1 MESPSTETWEDDAP
15 PMLPEGKFTAE
26 DENEEA
32 VASEEDPSVESDDDA
47 PLVSK
52 RKHHRSKSQRK
63 MRKSDRRRDLAS
75 FFIDNEAA
83 ESDEDEEIYD
93 DSRSVSSNDVDESKR
108 YKSFYKEKNQE
119 DRPHRPVSGAGHF
132 ATTVQKLAERFEDET
147 ESGLMEVIEGEE
159 SDDPELANLLPDMND
174 PKLWLVKLNKTGKE
188 RELVISIQNKFFK
201 LQDQGIDL
209 GITSCYAAQSLK
221 GYIYV
226 ESISQS
232 KVKEALRGLRNVNFK
247 ADIKMVSLKEMPS
260 VFAMAE
266 PDRYIPQAFDYVR
279 VKRGLYG
286 GDLGQIVSIEDHG
299 ASLTVKLIPRVDLA
313 LLIEMDKNGKRHTYD
328 KEVLTKGGERPM
340 KKLLDR
346 DEVDTKGYQVE
357 QGQPQKTIR
366 LAGSIFDEAGYIYK
380 QFSLNRLF
388 TGGDVN
394 PGISELKEFDSSKT
408 RILRPTKQQLQ
419 LYRTGERVKIIS
431 GDLLD
436 IHCKILQIEEDVLE
450 VQPEG
455 HYLQTFKVP
464 LSQVSKVFSVGDCVK
479 AISGINMGDS
489 GMITFID
496 TTKRVASV
504 FSLVSHRQFDSPLDF
519 LTIAPEEAF
528 GKDGVQQIG
537 EFKLGD
543 LVSLTSQKVGILFFI
558 SRKNIVHILTAE
570 DEIITAT
577 VAEMGSKLSSFQ
589 QIALDSCQNP
599 LHVNARIQ
607 VLEGSYKGFTG
618 NVQHIRR
625 NTIFVKVKD
634 RLERGGYISVP
645 ATWCSLPGGSQGES
659 ATPSI
664 SQRRGRPF
672 QRGFSSFRGGRGR
685 GFGRRDELI
694 GKQVKIVEER
704 RHKGKIATVRAVDG
718 DVITVLIEATN
729 ANVRL
734 KRSSIALLDDM
745 GTPFWAEARSSGSF
759 FGFTSLPSIVDST
772 EKLSSVSHPYV
783 WAPPAATQD
792 DTRSQVS
799 SEDSV
804 MDLGVG
810 EDVLPVENDE
820 IEEVGVADIP
830 VLPPME
836 SAESVLDISTEV
848 VASSADDVANLP
860 PVPDDFPLPVWC
872 RPGVVVSVIGEG
884 DFSGKM
890 GIIGKCVQYE
900 DVEEKFLCFIYV
912 EDAFIAITVDGITP
926 HSPERVEVDK
936 VLVWLEDR
944 QMFCKGIY
952 MGRAK
957 DLMVVRLENNEI
969 IECDKFSVFHWMELP
984 AGSE

>member
-1 MESPSTETWEDDAP
+1 
-15 PMLPEGKFTAE
+15 
-26 DENEEA
+26 
-32 VASEEDPSVESDDDA
+32 
-47 PLVSK
+47 
-52 RKHHRSKSQRK
+52 
-63 MRKSDRRRDLAS
+63 
-75 FFIDNEAA
+75 
-83 ESDEDEEIYD
+83 
-93 DSRSVSSNDVDESKR
+93 
-108 YKSFYKEKNQE
+108 
-119 DRPHRPVSGAGHF
+119 
-132 ATTVQKLAERFEDET
+132 
-147 ESGLMEVIEGEE
+147 
-159 SDDPELANLLPDMND
+159 MND
-174 PKLWLVKLNKTGKE
+174 PKLWLVKLNKSGKE

-209 GITSCYAAQSLK
+209 GITSCYAAQSLR

-226 ESISQS
+226 EAMSQS
-232 KVKEALRGLRNVNFK
+232 KVKEALRGLRNVNLK

-260 VFAMAE
+260 VFARGE

-328 KEVLTKGGERPM
+328 KEVLSKGGERPM

-346 DEVDTKGYQVE
+346 DEVDSKGYQVE

-366 LAGSIFDEAGYIYK
+366 LAGSTFDEAGYIYK

-394 PGISELKEFDSSKT
+394 PGIAELKEFDSSKST

-436 IHCKILQIEEDVLE
+436 IYCKILQIEEDVLE

-455 HYLQTFKVP
+455 HYLQTFKIP
-464 LSQVSKVFSVGDCVK
+464 LSQVCKVFSVGDCVK

-496 TTKRVASV
+496 ITKRVASV

-528 GKDGVQQIG
+528 GKDGVQQVG

-543 LVSLTSQKVGILFFI
+543 LVSLSSQKVGILCFI
-558 SRKNIVHILTAE
+558 SRKNIIHILTTE
-570 DEIITAT
+570 DEIVSAT

-589 QIALDSCQNP
+589 QIALDNYQNSIR
-599 LHVNARIQ
+599 VNSRIQ
-607 VLEGSYKGFTG
+607 VVEGPYRGFSG

-625 NTIFVKVKD
+625 NTIFIKVND
-634 RLERGGYISVP
+634 RLERGGYIAVP
-645 ATWCSLPGGSQGES
+645 SSWCSLPGGSQGES
-659 ATPSI
+659 IAPSI

-694 GKQVKIVEER
+694 GKQVKLVEDR

-745 GTPFWAEARSSGSF
+745 GTPFCEKLSDRDGIGAEARSGGSF
-759 FGFTSLPSIVDST
+759 YGFSSLPTAIPSS
-772 EKLSSVSHPYV
+772 EKLPAVSHPYV
-783 WAPPAATQD
+783 WAPPSATQD
-792 DTRSQVS
+792 DTRSQAS

-804 MDLGVG
+804 MDLGGG
-810 EDVLPVENDE
+810 EDVLVDKDE
-820 IEEVGVADIP
+820 TEEAVVADTLVYPP
-830 VLPPME
+830 VE
-836 SAESVLDISTEV
+836 SAESVVDVSTEV

-926 HSPERVEVDK
+926 HSPEQAEVDK

-944 QMFCKGIY
+944 QMFCQGVY

-984 AGSE
+984 VVNE